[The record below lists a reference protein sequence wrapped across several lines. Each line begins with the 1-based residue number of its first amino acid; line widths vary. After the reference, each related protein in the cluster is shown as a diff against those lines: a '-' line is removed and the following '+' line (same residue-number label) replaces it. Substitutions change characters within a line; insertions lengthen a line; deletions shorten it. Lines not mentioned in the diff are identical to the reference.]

1 MARYGM
7 VIDLK
12 RCVGCFACVMACK
25 AEHHTPAKVFWNRV
39 QVQEQG
45 VYPNA
50 RLTFLPVLCNQCANP
65 PCESVCPTGATYKR
79 PDGIVGVDQGKC
91 IGCGYCIVAC
101 PYRQRTLNE
110 HQAGYFASKGLTPLE
125 QQGYTEHQKG
135 TVTKCSFCPERLAA
149 GKEPACVAACPA
161 RARLFGDLDD
171 ASSEAAKA
179 LGRSASF
186 RLLVG
191 LHTEPAIYYLPE

>member
-39 QVQEQG
+39 QVEEKG
-45 VYPNA
+45 VYPHA
-50 RLTFLPVLCNQCANP
+50 RLSFLPVLCNQCANP

-79 PDGIVGVDQGKC
+79 LDGIVAVDQRKC

-110 HQAGYFASKGLTPLE
+110 QQGSYFGDKGLTQLE
-125 QQGYTEHQKG
+125 ERSHTEHQHG
-135 TVTKCSFCPERLAA
+135 TVTKCSFCHERLAA
-149 GKEPACVAACPA
+149 GKEPACVTACPA

-171 ASSEAAKA
+171 AGSEARRA
-179 LGRSASF
+179 LGRSTSF
-186 RLLVG
+186 RLLTA
-191 LHTEPAIYYLPE
+191 LNTEPAVYYLE